1 MFDSFDEHN
10 DELMDLLSSYNCFR
24 VLKEN
29 NFKNIIVELSHQELI
44 QKPKYI
50 INCFGM
56 AFRHHL
62 LKKFPNDSNIYD
74 FYEEEM
80 PTHTKVLK
88 KLFLDEMNER
98 QKLVSD
104 FLKGYIKSFDKIE
117 FKLFLRFVVGSDNIP
132 VEINVV
138 FCKQTIRAPRSR
150 VCINQEFIES

>member
-56 AFRHHL
+56 VFRHHL
-62 LKKFPNDSNIYD
+62 LKKSPNVSNIYD
-74 FYEEEM
+74 FYKEEM

-104 FLKGYIKSFDKIE
+104 FLKRYIKSFDKIE
-117 FKLFLRFVVGSDNIP
+117 FKLFLRFVVGSDNVP
-132 VEINVV
+132 VEINVM